1 MPNRVSHTY
10 YYMNFKKILKDS
22 KNNNPDDN
30 GASIPSN
37 VGEALEES
45 LSELDLL

>member
-1 MPNRVSHTY
+1 
-10 YYMNFKKILKDS
+10 MNFKKILKDS
-22 KNNNPDDN
+22 KNKNPDD

-45 LSELDLL
+45 LSELELL